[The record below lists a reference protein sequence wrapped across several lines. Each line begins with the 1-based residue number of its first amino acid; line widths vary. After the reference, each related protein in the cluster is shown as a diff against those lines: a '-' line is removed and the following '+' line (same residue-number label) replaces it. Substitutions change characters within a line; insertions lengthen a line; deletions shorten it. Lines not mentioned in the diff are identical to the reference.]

1 MCPYSQN
8 PKENKSPVTSLPTYA
23 FVLYFWPHAG
33 CGKILPENQICIKIF
48 YLVLQNNLLI
58 HYKET
63 ISYQTQSPELH
74 YFLPF
79 WSEKYNYPPCQHLK
93 DEEALIDRDSIWR
106 LLHSYLPTLIKVLSG
121 ITKKS
126 LLSVTVNNTDWNK
139 AEQQSTFQKNAYQ
152 TANKINIINCK
163 FNMYTYF

>member
-33 CGKILPENQICIKIF
+33 FGKIWSENQICIKIF

-58 HYKET
+58 NYKET
-63 ISYQTQSPELH
+63 TSNQTQSPELH

-79 WSEKYNYPPCQHLK
+79 WSEKYNYPQCQHLK
-93 DEEALIDRDSIWR
+93 DEEALIDKDSILR
-106 LLHSYLPTLIKVLSG
+106 LLHSYLAILIKVLSG

-126 LLSVTVNNTDWNK
+126 LLSVTVNNTDQNK
-139 AEQQSTFQKNAYQ
+139 AEQQSTFQKNAYH